1 MSDPADFLALQDEE
15 LAPADPNQYSG
26 PLEWYWHF
34 QQRPDFETDSDQLRV
49 LGELERLF
57 GELEQYRQYRAGR
70 INRLVT
76 NLGAGRKPPRGMYI
90 WGGVGRGKSLMMDAF
105 YKVSR
110 HRRKRRVHF
119 HEFMREIHA
128 RMRQLPG
135 VEDPLDAIATAIA
148 RELRLLCFDE
158 FHVSDIADAMILGR
172 LLELMVAK
180 GVVLVMTSNYAP
192 DGLYPNGLQR
202 ARFLPAVEILKR
214 DLDVVWLGG
223 GTDHRRR
230 ILESYRVWYSPP
242 GDEADQQLALFFEA
256 VTKAAAQRDG
266 SVEVGGRALPFRQRA
281 KGVIWF
287 DFEALCEQPRSQLDY
302 LEIAGSYHTVLVS
315 GVPRLAP
322 SRTDVIRRL
331 TWLVD
336 VFYDQRVRLVM
347 SAEVSP
353 EELVAPAA
361 EPAGPGAAIRGE
373 FARTASRLREMQ
385 SKDYFARKHASTDNP
400 QVLQSRPAGR
410 GM

>member
-1 MSDPADFLALQDEE
+1 MVDAADIPEFEDDEE
-15 LAPADPNQYSG
+15 LEPADPNQYSG

-34 QQRPDFETDSDQLRV
+34 QQRPDFQADSDQLRV

-57 GELEQYRQYRAGR
+57 GELEDYRRYRAGR

-76 NLGAGRKPPRGMYI
+76 NLGAGRRPPRGMYI

-119 HEFMREIHA
+119 HEFMREVHA
-128 RMRQLPG
+128 RMRAISG
-135 VEDPLDAIATAIA
+135 TEDPLEAIATQTA

-172 LLELMVAK
+172 LLELLIAR
-180 GVVLVMTSNYAP
+180 GVVLVMTSNYDP

-202 ARFLPAVEILKR
+202 ARFLPAIDVLKR
-214 DLDVVWLGG
+214 ELDVIALGG

-230 ILESYRVWYSPP
+230 ILESFRVWYSPP
-242 GDEADQQLALFFEA
+242 GEEADERLAQFFEA
-256 VTKAAAQRDG
+256 VTKAAFERGGAIE
-266 SVEVGGRALPFRQRA
+266 VEGRPLAFRQRA
-281 KGVIWF
+281 KGVVWV
-287 DFEALCEQPRSQLDY
+287 DFEALCMQPRSQNDY
-302 LEIAGSYHTVLVS
+302 LALASGYHTVLVS
-315 GVPRLAP
+315 GVPRLEAAQ
-322 SRTDVIRRL
+322 TDVIRRL

-347 SAEVSP
+347 SAETEP
-353 EELVAPAA
+353 EEIVAPAR
-361 EPAGPGAAIRGE
+361 ELTGPGRMVRTE

-385 SKDYFARKHASTDNP
+385 SRDYFARKHASADNP
-400 QVLQSRPAGR
+400 QVLRAR
-410 GM
+410 